1 MGFVPG
7 RENSRCKGPVM
18 TLASAFETERIRRR
32 MGPER
37 EEGPD
42 LVPLL
47 LLPPIPPSIRVFS
60 NDSTLHIIFE
70 KRLA

>member
-7 RENSRCKGPVM
+7 RENSRCKGPVI

-42 LVPLL
+42 LTGLYGPC
-47 LLPPIPPSIRVFS
+47 
-60 NDSTLHIIFE
+60 
-70 KRLA
+70 